1 MLDTFMLILHIAAGY
16 LALGIGLVA
25 MFAPKRRGRHTT
37 TGKMYFWLVTMVCT
51 SAVVMAV
58 LNWEVSSYLFYIAI
72 FSFLFAL
79 VGYIAYKKKW
89 KNWMVTHIAGM
100 GGSYIAMV
108 TGFMVVNQQNIALF
122 KNIPSLVFW
131 FLPTIIGT
139 PIIKK
144 VGDKYDIR
152 KRTKK
157 NRNLQI

>member
-1 MLDTFMLILHIAAGY
+1 
-16 LALGIGLVA
+16 
-25 MFAPKRRGRHTT
+25 
-37 TGKMYFWLVTMVCT
+37 
-51 SAVVMAV
+51 MAI

-79 VGYIAYKKKW
+79 VGYIAYQKKR

-108 TGFMVVNQQNIALF
+108 TGFIVVNQQNVAAF
-122 KNIPSLVFW
+122 KDIPSLVFW
-131 FLPTIIGT
+131 LLPTIIGT

-157 NRNLQI
+157 NRNLQV

>member
-1 MLDTFMLILHIAAGY
+1 MLDTIMLILHIVAGY

-25 MFAPKRRGRHTT
+25 MFAPKKRGRHTT
-37 TGKMYFWLVTMVCT
+37 TGKIYFWLVTTVCA
-51 SAVVMAV
+51 SAVVMAI

-79 VGYIAYKKKW
+79 VGYIAYQKKR

-108 TGFMVVNQQNIALF
+108 TGFIVVNQQNVAAF
-122 KNIPSLVFW
+122 KDIPSLVFW
-131 FLPTIIGT
+131 LLPTIIGT

-157 NRNLQI
+157 NRNLQV

>member
-1 MLDTFMLILHIAAGY
+1 MLDSTMLIVHIVAGY

-25 MFAPKRRGRHTT
+25 MFAPKKRGRHTT
-37 TGKMYFWLVTMVCT
+37 TGKIYFWLVTAVCI
-51 SAVVMAV
+51 SAIVMAI

-79 VGYIAYKKKW
+79 MGYIAYQKKR
-89 KNWMVTHIAGM
+89 KNWMVKHIAGM

-108 TGFMVVNQQNIALF
+108 TAFIVVNQQNVPAF
-122 KNIPSLVFW
+122 KDIPSLVFW
-131 FLPTIIGT
+131 LLPTIIGT

-152 KRTKK
+152 KKTKK
-157 NRNLQI
+157 NANLHI